1 MPIQM
6 VSAIRVNSSMERN
19 MEKVYTIIA
28 AERYMMGSGIKI
40 VNTDLDCTPMPME
53 KNTKEIG

>member
-1 MPIQM
+1 M